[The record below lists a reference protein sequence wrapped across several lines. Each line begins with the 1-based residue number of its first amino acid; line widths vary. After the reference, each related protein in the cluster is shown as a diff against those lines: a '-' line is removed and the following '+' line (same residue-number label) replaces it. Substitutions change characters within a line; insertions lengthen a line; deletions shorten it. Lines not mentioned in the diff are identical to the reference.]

1 MSSSLIQEYFPEL
14 RVEQLKLLNQFA
26 ELLTETNASLN
37 LISRKSEDEIWVN
50 HILHSLSIAK
60 VVSFRKCDRVL
71 DVGTGGGLPGIPLA
85 IIFPD
90 TQFLLVDSVG
100 KKIKAVRHIVESLG
114 LKNVKCEH
122 ARAEEIP
129 HRFQF
134 VVSRAVAAFPK
145 FTSWFHA
152 DPLITDERPESGG
165 LYYIKGGEFENEIM
179 SLGLKFKTWQ
189 ISDWFQEEFFETK
202 KVVWVRLS

>member
-60 VVSFRKCDRVL
+60 VVSFRKGDRVL

-85 IIFPD
+85 IIFQ
-90 TQFLLVDSVG
+90 TLNF
-100 KKIKAVRHIVESLG
+100 
-114 LKNVKCEH
+114 C
-122 ARAEEIP
+122 
-129 HRFQF
+129 
-134 VVSRAVAAFPK
+134 
-145 FTSWFHA
+145 W
-152 DPLITDERPESGG
+152 LILSGR
-165 LYYIKGGEFENEIM
+165 K
-179 SLGLKFKTWQ
+179 
-189 ISDWFQEEFFETK
+189 
-202 KVVWVRLS
+202 